1 MRETGSRYAYRTV
14 DPETGAEIAFRPLQP
29 EEDAERVCAWMNE
42 EHVIPFW
49 QMAWPEERIARYLH
63 DLLHDPHSTP
73 YIGHLDGVPM
83 SYWEAYQAKD
93 DIVATRYPAGPR
105 DRGVHL
111 LIGPPE
117 YVGRG
122 FALPLLRAMTAFQ
135 FAGAAAEKVV
145 AEPDVRNAR
154 MIHVFKKCAYE
165 PQGEIE
171 LPDKRALLMFC
182 RREEFE
188 RRFPDAL
195 G

>member
-1 MRETGSRYAYRTV
+1 MRKTESRYAHRTF
-14 DPETGAEIAFRPLQP
+14 DPEIGMEIAFRPLVL
-29 EEDAERVCAWMNE
+29 EEDLERVHAWMNE

-49 QMAWPEERIARYLH
+49 RMAWPEEKIKVYLQN
-63 DLLHDPHSTP
+63 LLDDPHSTP
-73 YIGHLDGVPM
+73 YIGYLDGVPM
-83 SYWEAYQAKD
+83 SYWEAYRAAD
-93 DIVATRYPAGPR
+93 DVVATRYQAHPE

-117 YVGRG
+117 YLGRG
-122 FALPLLRAMTAFQ
+122 YALPLLRAMTAFQ
-135 FAGAAAEKVV
+135 FADGTAEKVV

-182 RREEFE
+182 RRERFE
-188 RRFPDAL
+188 GRFPDAL

>member
-1 MRETGSRYAYRTV
+1 MRETRGGYAHKTF
-14 DPETGAEIAFRPLQP
+14 DPEIGMEIAFRPLGL
-29 EEDAERVCAWMNE
+29 EEDLERVHAWMNE

-49 QMAWPEERIARYLH
+49 QMAWSRQRIEAYLR
-63 DLLHDPHSTP
+63 DLLADAHSTP
-73 YIGHLDGVPM
+73 YIGHLDGTPM
-83 SYWEAYQAKD
+83 SYWEAYRAAD
-93 DIVATRYPAGPR
+93 DVVATCYPAAPQ

-135 FAGAAAEKVV
+135 LADGAAEKVV
-145 AEPDVRNAR
+145 AEPDVRNRR
-154 MIHVFKKCAYE
+154 MIHVFQKCAYE
-165 PQGEIE
+165 PQGEVE

-182 RREEFE
+182 HREEFE